1 MSKLSKYRKGIIKGA
16 ISILEFEIL
25 MISMSYVFYLF
36 LEKLFM

>member
-1 MSKLSKYRKGIIKGA
+1 MSKYRRGIVKGA

-25 MISMSYVFYLF
+25 IISMSYICYLF

>member
-1 MSKLSKYRKGIIKGA
+1 MSKYRKGIIKGA

-25 MISMSYVFYLF
+25 MISMSYICYLF